1 MYAVIKTGG
10 KQYRVAKDDVL
21 DVAKIE
27 GKPGAKIS
35 FADVLVVGG
44 EGKPKLGAPLLK
56 GVSVEAEIVAQARAD
71 KIEVVKK
78 RRRKGYHRHKGH
90 RQLFTRVKITGITAE
105 KEGARHGA

>member
-21 DVAKIE
+21 DVAKLE

-35 FADVLVVGG
+35 FADVLIVGG
-44 EGKPKLGAPLLK
+44 DGKPKVGAPLLK
-56 GVSVEAEIVAQARAD
+56 GASVEAEIVEQARTD
-71 KIEVVKK
+71 KIAVVKK

-90 RQLFTRVKITGITAE
+90 RQHFTRVKITSIKAE
-105 KEGARHGA
+105 KESRHGA